1 MSKKNEFQTKALAAV
16 MTASMVTGM
25 APASVYAAS
34 GEQVAKDGTY
44 TQTTHAKD
52 GDGDGW
58 SEYDVEVS
66 LTVENGKFKEITV
79 TPSRT
84 YDSGE
89 SKTYLEWA
97 VNANNSKRVGIRTK
111 LLNQS
116 ATESTINSWDTVSG
130 ATYTSRAIKEAAL
143 AAIKSAPVADAE
155 VKIDTEV
162 TGSDHCPVELDIE
175 L

>member
-44 TQTTHAKD
+44 TKTEHVKD
-52 GDGDGW
+52 GEGDGW
-58 SEYDVEVS
+58 TEYDVQVS
-66 LTVENGKFKEITV
+66 LTVENGKFKDITV
-79 TPSRT
+79 TPSES
-84 YDSGE
+84 YNDE
-89 SKTYLEWA
+89 SKTYLNWA
-97 VNANNSKRVGIRTK
+97 VDANTSKRVGIRTK

-130 ATYTSRAIKEAAL
+130 ATYTSKAIKEAAL
-143 AAIKSAPVADAE
+143 AAIKSAPAADAE
-155 VKIDTEV
+155 VKD
-162 TGSDHCPVELDIE
+162 
-175 L
+175 